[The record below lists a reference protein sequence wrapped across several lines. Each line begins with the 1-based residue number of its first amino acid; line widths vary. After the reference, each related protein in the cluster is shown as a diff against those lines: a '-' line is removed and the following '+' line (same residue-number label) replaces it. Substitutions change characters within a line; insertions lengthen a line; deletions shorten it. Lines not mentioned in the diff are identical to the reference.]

1 MMWNDAI
8 LTFIIQQ
15 YIDDEY
21 KDGTID
27 QWQVDI
33 TSTHPYH
40 REYEEMFTKSESQ
53 EFLSR
58 FIEFE
63 INETRPYIQHDDHH
77 SSEKLAI
84 IQRHDLFIQKA

>member
-1 MMWNDAI
+1 
-8 LTFIIQQ
+8 
-15 YIDDEY
+15 
-21 KDGTID
+21 
-27 QWQVDI
+27 
-33 TSTHPYH
+33 
-40 REYEEMFTKSESQ
+40 MFTKSESQ